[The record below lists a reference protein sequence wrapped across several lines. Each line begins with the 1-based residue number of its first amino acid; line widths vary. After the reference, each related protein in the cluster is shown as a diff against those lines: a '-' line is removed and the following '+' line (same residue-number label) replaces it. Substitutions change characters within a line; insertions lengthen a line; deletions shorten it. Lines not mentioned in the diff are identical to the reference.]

1 MTILAKAATGGTLY
15 AVLLDEGGQAY
26 RAGHTAE
33 APASAHW
40 ADYALAM
47 TEASTTGIYSAA
59 MPAVA
64 AGVYSFLI
72 YRQAGVS
79 PAVGDACIGS
89 GAIRWTGTDEEGPGA
104 PVTLASEQP
113 AITWGQ
119 QKISANVMGEG
130 ALHIENTALG
140 GSGVY
145 KSGTAYGEYT
155 EGATGEYV
163 VANTGIGVRI
173 DGVTDGVRVT
183 GDTVGILADN
193 MLSSQ
198 AVRDAMKLA
207 PSTGAPSAGSVDTHL
222 DDLLVTLAAATTSLT
237 VVSAVDGGTITIYRA
252 VTLDATLA
260 GLTIPADYDTVYWTV
275 KTDADLPDTV
285 STIQVNSD
293 DGLIYLNRA
302 APADSDLGSITVNQ
316 GAGTIGLYLSEEATA
331 LLSRTS
337 SLVYSLKALSPAGAM
352 LLAVGVV
359 VVRAQATEALS

>member
-1 MTILAKAATGGTLY
+1 MCWRTWSKTL
-15 AVLLDEGGQAY
+15 
-26 RAGHTAE
+26 
-33 APASAHW
+33 APA
-40 ADYALAM
+40 L
-47 TEASTTGIYSAA
+47 SAA
-59 MPAVA
+59 IT
-64 AGVYSFLI
+64 G
-72 YRQAGVS
+72 
-79 PAVGDACIGS
+79 
-89 GAIRWTGTDEEGPGA
+89 WTGTAEEGPGA
-104 PVTLASEQP
+104 PVTLADG
-113 AITWGQ
+113 AIT
-119 QKISANVMGEG
+119 SAKFD
-130 ALHIENTALG
+130 
-140 GSGVY
+140 GS
-145 KSGTAYGEYT
+145 TAYP
-155 EGATGEYV
+155 
-163 VANTGIGVRI
+163 
-173 DGVTDGVRVT
+173 
-183 GDTVGILADN
+183 LA
-193 MLSSQ
+193 Q

-207 PSTGAPSAGSVDTHL
+207 PSAGAPSAGSVDTHL
-222 DDLLVTLAAATTSLT
+222 DDLLVTMAAATTSLT

-337 SLVYSLKALSPAGAM
+337 SLVWSLKALSPAGAT